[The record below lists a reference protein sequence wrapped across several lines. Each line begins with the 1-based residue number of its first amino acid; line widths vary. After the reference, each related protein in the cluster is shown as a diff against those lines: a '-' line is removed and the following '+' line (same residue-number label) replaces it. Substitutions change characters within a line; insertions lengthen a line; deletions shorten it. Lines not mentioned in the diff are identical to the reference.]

1 MSTIDIQIQEVE
13 AKTLA
18 KLKDFQRATVKRID
32 TLYWEG
38 QKRVLV
44 ADEVGLGKT
53 LIARGVIAK
62 MAKLRYLED
71 DPLFKVVYVCSNQNI
86 ARQNIR
92 KLDIFKTGYDD
103 IAETR
108 LSMQHLKAEEQEITA
123 KEKGQYIELIP
134 LTPQTSFRVT
144 QGAGSMDERALM
156 FSVLSFLQEFQE
168 NEELRDKLNF
178 TLQYGVKDEGW
189 NWRVYK
195 GPKSYT
201 NRVLNCNKK
210 TAGAYPK
217 NVLSEVKASP
227 VFQEMMDYLS
237 GRYYTSSVVQ
247 GDYGL
252 ICKLRRM
259 FADISVGRLNPDLVI
274 MDEFQR
280 FRFLIENQDMDSKIL
295 TDKFLTDKSDNVQD
309 CVRVLLLSATPYK
322 LYSTPE
328 EIQTSGEDSHYDEFM
343 SVMKFL
349 MENKTNFTNFKEVW
363 SDYSHSLRELS
374 TGDISILAMKK
385 NKAQDAMYACMCR
398 TERNSVMDSG
408 DYIDDHTKNNHL
420 FIGEGDILAYLDI
433 QRVLG
438 ETDMRI
444 SLPIDYIKSSPYIL
458 SFMQNYEAK
467 KKLTE
472 YFRKHQDKIDIL
484 HSKWLWLNKKAINK
498 YKPLPPVNA
507 RFERLKSEAVDAKSA
522 LLLWVPPTKP
532 YYTSQGVFKGVQ
544 SFSKV
549 LVFSAWEMVPKMIA
563 SLLSYEAERLAIGKL
578 GGDYFSKNRYPQGR
592 LTFKVDSGRAAS
604 MTLLSLVYPNK
615 TLANLYDPIEF
626 INAGITDI
634 KIIERA
640 IKEKVHELLKPFRSM
655 PHVETRLPDNT
666 WYYLIPMLLDGK
678 EYIKQWLEHTI
689 SDEKGFNVH
698 KEALLH
704 LLDEPLNLGKEPVDL
719 EDTIVD
725 MILGS
730 PAVCCLRAYNGDI
743 EWATELAK
751 VFRRRFNT
759 PDATAIVELAYSRRK
774 DDDAHWQDVL
784 RYCKDGNFQSM
795 LDEYFHLIEEGE
807 TIDEKRHQNILDA
820 LTLHTASPEVESF
833 DEFKARISGDKSKG
847 ERKMRSNYA
856 VAFGQTRGEAEGIV
870 NRKDSIQGSFNSP
883 MRPFVLATT
892 SIGQEGLDFHLY
904 CRKIMHW
911 NLPSNPVELEQREGR
926 INRFKCLAIRE
937 NIVRKF
943 GDIQFKDDIWQE
955 MFEAAE
961 IEKGEHQSDLIPYW
975 CFGSEQVVKIERLLP
990 FYPMSR
996 DEINYTHLI
1005 KILNYYRLTLGQPR
1019 QEELL
1024 EYVFSEV
1031 KDTEELKQ
1039 LFIDLSPFSKN
1050 GKKDIDSLSQTGK
1063 TQELSESET

>member
-13 AKTLA
+13 AKTMA
-18 KLKDFQRATVKRID
+18 MLKDFQRATVERID

-62 MAKLRYLED
+62 MAKLRFLED

-92 KLDIFKTGYDD
+92 KLDIFNTGYDD

-108 LSMQHLKAEEQEITA
+108 LSMQHLKAVEQEIAA

-156 FSVLSFLQEFQE
+156 FSVLSFLPEFQE
-168 NEELRDKLNF
+168 NDELRDKLNF
-178 TLQYGVKDEGW
+178 TLQYGVKDDGW
-189 NWRVYK
+189 TWRAYK
-195 GPKSYT
+195 SPKSYT
-201 NRVLNCNKK
+201 NRVLSCKNQ
-210 TAGAYPK
+210 TSGTYPD
-217 NVLSEVKASP
+217 NVLAEVKAST

-237 GRYYTSSVVQ
+237 RRFYTSSVVQ
-247 GDYGL
+247 GDYTL
-252 ICKLRRM
+252 ICKLRRL
-259 FADISVGRLNPDLVI
+259 FAEISVGRLNPDLVI

-280 FRFLIENQDMDSKIL
+280 FRFLIENQDIDSKLL
-295 TDKFLTDKSDNVQD
+295 TDRFLTDKSDNVQD
-309 CVRVLLLSATPYK
+309 LVRVLLLSATPYK

-328 EIQTSGEDSHYDEFM
+328 EIQDAGEDNHYTEFM

-349 MENKTNFTNFKEVW
+349 LESDAAYTNFKTVW

-374 TGDISILAMKK
+374 TGDVSVLSMKK
-385 NKAQDAMYACMCR
+385 NRAEDAMYACICR
-398 TERNSVMDSG
+398 TERNSVMESG
-408 DYIDDHTKNNHL
+408 DYIDDGTKNNHL
-420 FIGEGDILAYLDI
+420 YISEGDILAYLDV
-433 QRVLG
+433 QRILD
-438 ETDMRI
+438 ETGLRI
-444 SLPIDYIKSSPYIL
+444 SLPVDYVKSCPYIL

-472 YFRKHQDKIDIL
+472 YFRKNQDKVETL
-484 HSKWLWLNKKAINK
+484 HSKWLWLNKMTVNK
-498 YKPLPPVNA
+498 YKPLPTVNA
-507 RFERLKSEAVDAKSA
+507 RFERLKKETVDAKSA
-522 LLLWVPPTKP
+522 LLLWVPPTRP
-532 YYTSQGVFKGVQ
+532 YYAPRGAFKGVE

-578 GGDYFSKNRYPQGR
+578 GGDYFAKNRSPQGR

-604 MTLLSLVYPNK
+604 MTLLSLVYPNRA
-615 TLANLYDPIEF
+615 LADIYNPIEY
-626 INAGITDI
+626 INAGITDLN
-634 KIIERA
+634 IIEKNIR
-640 IKEKVHELLKPFRSM
+640 EKVRELLIPFRNM
-655 PHVETRLPDNT
+655 PKVETRLPDNT
-666 WYYLIPMLLDGK
+666 WYYLVPMLFDGK
-678 EYIKQWLEHTI
+678 ERIRQWSEHTT
-689 SDEKGFNVH
+689 SDEKGFNAH
-698 KEALLH
+698 KEALLS
-704 LLDEPLNLGKEPVDL
+704 LLDEPLRLGKEPDDL

-725 MILGS
+725 MVLGS
-730 PAVCCLRAYNGDI
+730 PAVCCLRAYNGNT

-795 LDEYFHLIEEGE
+795 LDEYFHLIKEGDA
-807 TIDEKRHQNILDA
+807 IDEKRHQQILDA

-833 DEFKARISGDKSKG
+833 NEFKARIIEDKSSR

-856 VAFGQTRGEAEGIV
+856 VAFGKTRGEAEGVV

-883 MRPFVLATT
+883 LRPFVLATT

-926 INRFKCLAIRE
+926 INRFKCMAIRE
-937 NIVRKF
+937 NIVRKY
-943 GDIQFKDDIWQE
+943 GDVQFKDDVWEE
-955 MFEAAE
+955 MFESAE
-961 IEKGEHQSDLIPYW
+961 AEKGERQSDLIPFW
-975 CFGSEQVVKIERLLP
+975 CFGKNQKVKIERLLP

-996 DEINYTHLI
+996 DEIKYTHLI

-1024 EYVFSEV
+1024 EFLFSEI
-1031 KDTEELKQ
+1031 KDAENLKQ
-1039 LFIDLSPFSKN
+1039 LFIDLSPFSK
-1050 GKKDIDSLSQTGK
+1050 KHTL
-1063 TQELSESET
+1063 

>member
-1 MSTIDIQIQEVE
+1 MTTIDIQIQEVE

-18 KLKDFQRATVKRID
+18 MLKDFQRATVERID
-32 TLYWEG
+32 ALYWKG

-108 LSMQHLKAEEQEITA
+108 LSMQHLKAEEQEIAA

-156 FSVLSFLQEFQE
+156 FSVLSFLPELQE
-168 NEELRDKLNF
+168 NDELRDKLNF
-178 TLQYGVKDEGW
+178 ALQFGVKDEGW
-189 NWRVYK
+189 NWRVFK
-195 GPKSYT
+195 GPNSYT
-201 NRVLNCNKK
+201 NRVLKCKSQ
-210 TAGAYPK
+210 TSGAYPDS
-217 NVLSEVKASP
+217 VLSEVKASP

-237 GRYYTSSVVQ
+237 ERYYTSSVVK
-247 GDYGL
+247 GDYVL
-252 ICKLRRM
+252 ICKLRRL
-259 FADISVGRLNPDLVI
+259 FAEISVGRLNPDLVI

-280 FRFLIENQDMDSKIL
+280 FRFLIENQDMDSKLL
-295 TDKFLTDKSDNVQD
+295 TDKFLTDKSDDVQD
-309 CVRVLLLSATPYK
+309 RVRVLLLSATPYK

-328 EIQTSGEDSHYDEFM
+328 EIQDSGEDSHYAEFM

-349 MENKTNFTNFKEVW
+349 MESETAFSDFNTVW

-374 TGDISILAMKK
+374 TGDVSVLAMKK

-408 DYIDDHTKNNHL
+408 DYIDDCTKNNHL
-420 FIGEGDILAYLDI
+420 LIEEGDILAYLDV
-433 QRVLG
+433 QRILE
-438 ETDMRI
+438 ETELRI
-444 SLPIDYIKSSPYIL
+444 SLPVDYVKSCPYIL

-472 YFRKHQDKIDIL
+472 YFRKHQDKVEIL
-484 HSKWLWLNKKAINK
+484 HSKWLWLNKMAVNK

-507 RFERLKSEAVDAKSA
+507 RFERLKDEAVDAKSA
-522 LLLWVPPTKP
+522 LLMWVPPTKP
-532 YYTSQGVFKGVQ
+532 YYAPQGVFKGVD

-563 SLLSYEAERLAIGKL
+563 SLLSYEAERLAIGKM
-578 GGDYFSKNRYPQGR
+578 GGDYFAKNRSPQGR
-592 LTFKVDSGRAAS
+592 LTFKLDSGRAAS

-615 TLANLYDPIEF
+615 TLANLYNPIEF
-626 INAGITDI
+626 INAGITDL
-634 KIIERA
+634 KAIEKA
-640 IKEKVHELLKPFRSM
+640 IRDKVHELLAPYRDM
-655 PHVETRLPDNT
+655 PQVETRLPDNT
-666 WYYLIPMLLDGK
+666 WYYLVPMLFDGK
-678 EYIKQWLEHTI
+678 ERIRQWSEQTT

-698 KEALLH
+698 KETLLS
-704 LLDEPLNLGKEPVDL
+704 LLDEPLTLGKEPDDL
-719 EDTIVD
+719 EETIVD
-725 MILGS
+725 MVLGS
-730 PAVCCLRAYNGDI
+730 PAVCCLRSYNGNMA
-743 EWATELAK
+743 WATELAK

-795 LDEYFHLIEEGE
+795 LDEYFHLIKEGE
-807 TIDEKRHQNILDA
+807 TIDEKRHQQIVDA

-833 DEFKARISGDKSKG
+833 NEFKARISGDKSNR

-911 NLPSNPVELEQREGR
+911 NLPANPVELEQREGR

-937 NIVRKF
+937 NVVRKF
-943 GDIQFKDDIWQE
+943 GDIPFKTDVWQE
-955 MFEAAE
+955 MFDAAE
-961 IEKGEHQSDLIPYW
+961 AEKGEHQSDLIPFW
-975 CFGSEQVVKIERLLP
+975 CFGKDQEVKIERLLP

-996 DEINYTHLI
+996 DENNYARLI

-1024 EYVFSEV
+1024 EYIFSEV
-1031 KDTEELKQ
+1031 RDAEQLKQ
-1039 LFIDLSPFSKN
+1039 LFIDLSPFSK
-1050 GKKDIDSLSQTGK
+1050 K
-1063 TQELSESET
+1063 ES

>member
-1 MSTIDIQIQEVE
+1 MSTIDIKIQDVE

-18 KLKDFQRATVKRID
+18 MLKDFQRATVERID
-32 TLYWEG
+32 ALYRNK

-62 MAKLRYLED
+62 MAKIRFEEGD
-71 DPLFKVVYVCSNQNI
+71 DLFKVVYVCSNQNI

-123 KEKGQYIELIP
+123 KKKNQYIELIP

-156 FSVLSFLQEFQE
+156 YAVLSWLPEFK
-168 NEELRDKLNF
+168 NNTALRNRLGH
-178 TLQYGVKDEGW
+178 TLQHGVKDDSW
-189 NWRVYK
+189 NWRVSVSPNSFEK
-195 GPKSYT
+195 
-201 NRVLNCNKK
+201 RVLCCNQK
-210 TAGAYPK
+210 TDGKYPES
-217 NVLSEVKASP
+217 VLSEINASP
-227 VFQEMMDYLS
+227 VYKQMADYLIGTDNNS
-237 GRYYTSSVVQ
+237 GIVS
-247 GDYGL
+247 DYDL
-252 ICKLRRM
+252 ICKLRRL
-259 FADISVGRLNPDLVI
+259 FAEISVGRLNPDLVI

-280 FRFLIENQDMDSKIL
+280 FRFLIENQDIDSKLL

-309 CVRVLLLSATPYK
+309 LVRVLLLSATPYK

-328 EIQTSGEDSHYDEFM
+328 EIQDSGEDSHYAEFM

-349 MENKTNFTNFKEVW
+349 MESESAFSDFKTIW
-363 SDYSHSLRELS
+363 SDYSNSLRELS
-374 TGDISILAMKK
+374 SGDISILSMNK
-385 NKAQDAMYACMCR
+385 NKAQDSMYSCMCR
-398 TERNSVMDSG
+398 TERNSVMESG
-408 DYIDDHTKNNHL
+408 DYIEDGTKNNHL
-420 FIGEGDILAYLDI
+420 SISEGDILAYIDV
-433 QRVLG
+433 QRILE
-438 ETDMRI
+438 ETGLRI
-444 SLPIDYIKSSPYIL
+444 SLPVDYVKSCPYIL

-472 YFRKHQDKIDIL
+472 YFRKNQDKVEIL
-484 HSKWLWLNKKAINK
+484 RSKWLWLNKMAVNK

-507 RFERLKSEAVDAKSA
+507 RFERLKKDAVDAKSA
-522 LLLWVPPTKP
+522 LLLWVPPTRP
-532 YYTSQGVFKGVQ
+532 YYAPQGAFKEVD
-544 SFSKV
+544 SFSKI

-578 GGDYFSKNRYPQGR
+578 GGDYFAKNRSPQGR

-615 TLANLYDPIEF
+615 ALADLYNPIEF
-626 INAGITDI
+626 IKAGITDL
-634 KIIERA
+634 KVIEKDIR
-640 IKEKVHELLKPFRSM
+640 EKVHKLLAPFRSM
-655 PHVETRLPDNT
+655 PQVDSRLPDNT
-666 WYYLIPMLLDGK
+666 WYYLVPMLFDGK
-678 EYIKQWLEHTI
+678 ERIKQWSEHTT
-689 SDEKGFNVH
+689 SDEKGFNAH
-698 KEALLH
+698 KEALLN
-704 LLDEPLNLGKEPVDL
+704 LLEEPLNLGKEPVDL
-719 EDTIVD
+719 EETIVD
-725 MILGS
+725 MVLGS
-730 PAVCCLRAYNGDI
+730 PAVCCLRAYNGNI
-743 EWATELAK
+743 VWATELAK

-759 PDATAIVELAYSRRK
+759 PDATAIVDLAYSRRK

-784 RYCKDGNFQSM
+784 HYCKDGNFQSM
-795 LDEYFHLIEEGE
+795 LDEYFHLIKEGE
-807 TIDEKRHQNILDA
+807 DIDEKRHKQILDA

-833 DEFKARISGDKSKG
+833 NEFKARINGDISNR

-856 VAFGQTRGEAEGIV
+856 VAFGQTRGEAEGVV

-937 NIVRKF
+937 NVVRKY
-943 GDIQFKDDIWQE
+943 GGIQFKDDVWEE
-955 MFEAAE
+955 MFKAAE
-961 IEKGEHQSDLIPYW
+961 GEKGKHQSDLIPFW
-975 CFGSEQVVKIERLLP
+975 CFGKEQIVKIERLLP

-996 DEINYTHLI
+996 DENNYTHLI

-1024 EYVFSEV
+1024 EYVFSEI
-1031 KDTEELKQ
+1031 KDTIKLKQ
-1039 LFIDLSPFSKN
+1039 LFIDLSPFDKRV
-1050 GKKDIDSLSQTGK
+1050 
-1063 TQELSESET
+1063 

>member
-1 MSTIDIQIQEVE
+1 MSTIDIKIQDVE

-18 KLKDFQRATVKRID
+18 MLKDFQRATVERID
-32 TLYWEG
+32 ALYRNK

-62 MAKLRYLED
+62 MAKIRFEEGD
-71 DPLFKVVYVCSNQNI
+71 DLFKVVYVCSNQNI

-123 KEKGQYIELIP
+123 KKKNQYIELIP

-156 FSVLSFLQEFQE
+156 YAVLSWLPEFK
-168 NEELRDKLNF
+168 NNTALRNRLGH
-178 TLQYGVKDEGW
+178 TLQHGVKDDSW
-189 NWRVYK
+189 NWRVSVSPNSFEK
-195 GPKSYT
+195 
-201 NRVLNCNKK
+201 RVLCCNQK
-210 TAGAYPK
+210 TDGKYPES
-217 NVLSEVKASP
+217 VLSEIKASP
-227 VFQEMMDYLS
+227 VYKQMADYLIGTDNNS
-237 GRYYTSSVVQ
+237 GIVS
-247 GDYGL
+247 DYDL
-252 ICKLRRM
+252 ICKLRRL
-259 FADISVGRLNPDLVI
+259 FAEISVGRLNPDLVI

-280 FRFLIENQDMDSKIL
+280 FRFLIENQDIDSKLL

-309 CVRVLLLSATPYK
+309 LVRVLLLSATPYK

-328 EIQTSGEDSHYDEFM
+328 EIQDSGEDSHYAEFM

-349 MENKTNFTNFKEVW
+349 MESESAFSDFKTIW
-363 SDYSHSLRELS
+363 SDYSNSLRELS
-374 TGDISILAMKK
+374 SGDISILSMNK
-385 NKAQDAMYACMCR
+385 NKAQDSMYSCMCR
-398 TERNSVMDSG
+398 TERNSVMESG
-408 DYIDDHTKNNHL
+408 DYIEDGTKNNHL
-420 FIGEGDILAYLDI
+420 SISEGDILAYIDV
-433 QRVLG
+433 QRILE
-438 ETDMRI
+438 ETGLRI
-444 SLPIDYIKSSPYIL
+444 SLPVDYVKSCPYIL

-472 YFRKHQDKIDIL
+472 YFRKNQDKVEIL
-484 HSKWLWLNKKAINK
+484 RSKWLWLNKMAVNK

-507 RFERLKSEAVDAKSA
+507 RFERLKKDAVDAKSA
-522 LLLWVPPTKP
+522 LLLWVPPTRP
-532 YYTSQGVFKGVQ
+532 YYAPQGAFKEVD
-544 SFSKV
+544 SFSKI

-578 GGDYFSKNRYPQGR
+578 GGDYFAKNRSPQGR

-615 TLANLYDPIEF
+615 ALADLYNPIEF
-626 INAGITDI
+626 IKAGITDL
-634 KIIERA
+634 KVIEKDIR
-640 IKEKVHELLKPFRSM
+640 EKVHKLLAPFRSM
-655 PHVETRLPDNT
+655 PQVDSRLPDNT
-666 WYYLIPMLLDGK
+666 WYYLVPMLFDGK
-678 EYIKQWLEHTI
+678 ERIKQWSEHTT
-689 SDEKGFNVH
+689 SDEKGFNAH
-698 KEALLH
+698 KEALLN
-704 LLDEPLNLGKEPVDL
+704 LLEEPLNLGKEPVDL
-719 EDTIVD
+719 EETIVD
-725 MILGS
+725 MVLGS
-730 PAVCCLRAYNGDI
+730 PAVCCLRAYNGNI
-743 EWATELAK
+743 VWATQLAK

-759 PDATAIVELAYSRRK
+759 PDATAIVDLAYSRRK

-784 RYCKDGNFQSM
+784 HYCKDGNFQSM
-795 LDEYFHLIEEGE
+795 LDEYFHLIKEGE
-807 TIDEKRHQNILDA
+807 DIDEKRHKQILDA

-833 DEFKARISGDKSKG
+833 NEFKARINGDISNR

-856 VAFGQTRGEAEGIV
+856 VAFGQTRGEAEGVV

-937 NIVRKF
+937 NVVRKY
-943 GDIQFKDDIWQE
+943 GGIQFKDDVWEE
-955 MFEAAE
+955 MFKAAE
-961 IEKGEHQSDLIPYW
+961 GEKGKHQSDLIPFW
-975 CFGSEQVVKIERLLP
+975 CFGKEQIVKIERLLP

-996 DEINYTHLI
+996 DENNYTHLI

-1024 EYVFSEV
+1024 EYVFSEI
-1031 KDTEELKQ
+1031 KDTIKLKQ
-1039 LFIDLSPFSKN
+1039 LFIDLSPFDKRV
-1050 GKKDIDSLSQTGK
+1050 
-1063 TQELSESET
+1063 

>member
-1 MSTIDIQIQEVE
+1 MSTIEIQIQEVE
-13 AKTLA
+13 AKNLA
-18 KLKDFQRATVKRID
+18 MLKDFQRATVERVD
-32 TLYWEG
+32 ALYREG

-62 MAKLRYLED
+62 MAKLRYREGD
-71 DPLFKVVYVCSNQNI
+71 NLFKVVYVCSNQNI

-108 LSMQHLKAEEQEITA
+108 LSMQHLKAEEQEIAA

-156 FSVLSFLQEFQE
+156 FSVLSFLPEFQE
-168 NEELRDKLNF
+168 NDELRDKLNF
-178 TLQYGVKDEGW
+178 TLQYGVKDDGW
-189 NWRVYK
+189 TWRVFK
-195 GPKSYT
+195 SPKSYT
-201 NRVLNCNKK
+201 NRVLSCKNQ
-210 TAGAYPK
+210 TAGTYPD
-217 NVLSEVKASP
+217 NVLAEVEASP

-237 GRYYTSSVVQ
+237 GRFYTSSIVQ
-247 GDYGL
+247 GDYAL
-252 ICKLRRM
+252 ISKLRRL
-259 FADISVGRLNPDLVI
+259 FAEISVGRLNPDLVI

-280 FRFLIENQDMDSKIL
+280 FRFLIENQDIDSKLL
-295 TDKFLTDKSDNVQD
+295 TDRFLTDKSDDLQD
-309 CVRVLLLSATPYK
+309 LVRVLLLSATPYK

-328 EIQTSGEDSHYDEFM
+328 EIQDTGEDSHYTEFM

-349 MENKTNFTNFKEVW
+349 LESDAAYTDFKTIW

-374 TGDISILAMKK
+374 IADVSVLSVKK
-385 NKAQDAMYACMCR
+385 NRAEDAMYACMCR
-398 TERNSVMDSG
+398 TERNSVMESG
-408 DYIDDHTKNNHL
+408 DYVEDGTKNDHL
-420 FIGEGDILAYLDI
+420 CISEGDILAYLDI
-433 QRVLG
+433 QRILE
-438 ETDMRI
+438 ETGLHI
-444 SLPIDYIKSSPYIL
+444 SLPVDYIKSCPYIL

-472 YFRKHQDKIDIL
+472 YFRKNQDKVEIL
-484 HSKWLWLNKKAINK
+484 HSKWLWLNKMSVNK

-507 RFERLKSEAVDAKSA
+507 RFERLKKEAVDAKSS
-522 LLLWVPPTKP
+522 LLLWVPPTRP
-532 YYTSQGVFKGVQ
+532 YYAPQGAYKSVE
-544 SFSKV
+544 SFSKI

-578 GGDYFSKNRYPQGR
+578 GGDYFAKNRSPQGR
-592 LTFKVDSGRAAS
+592 LTFKLDSGRAAS
-604 MTLLSLVYPNK
+604 MTLLSLVYPNRA
-615 TLANLYDPIEF
+615 LADLYNPIDY
-626 INAGITDI
+626 INAGITDLI
-634 KIIERA
+634 VIEKNIR
-640 IKEKVHELLKPFRSM
+640 EKVRELLIPFRSM
-655 PHVETRLPDNT
+655 PEVETRLPDNT
-666 WYYLIPMLLDGK
+666 WYYLVPMLFDGK
-678 EYIKQWLEHTI
+678 ERIRQWAEHTT
-689 SDEKGFNVH
+689 SDEKGFIAH
-698 KEALLH
+698 KEALLN
-704 LLDEPLNLGKEPVDL
+704 LLDRPLKLGKEPDDL
-719 EDTIVD
+719 EDTIVNLV
-725 MILGS
+725 LGS
-730 PAVCCLRAYNGDI
+730 PAVCCLRAYKGNT

-759 PDATAIVELAYSRRK
+759 PDATAIVEIAYSRRK

-795 LDEYFHLIEEGE
+795 LDEYFHLIKEGDA
-807 TIDEKRHQNILDA
+807 IDEKRHQQILDA

-833 DEFKARISGDKSKG
+833 NEFKARISGDKSSR

-856 VAFGQTRGEAEGIV
+856 VAFGQTRGEAEGVV
-870 NRKDSIQGSFNSP
+870 NRKDSIQASFNSP
-883 MRPFVLATT
+883 LRPFVLATT

-937 NIVRKF
+937 NVVREY
-943 GDIQFKDDIWQE
+943 GDIQFIDDVWPE
-955 MFEAAE
+955 MFKAAE
-961 IEKGEHQSDLIPYW
+961 AEKGEQQSDLIPYW
-975 CFGSEQVVKIERLLP
+975 CFGDKQVVKIERLLP

-996 DEINYTHLI
+996 DVNNYARLI

-1024 EYVFSEV
+1024 EYVFSEI
-1031 KDTEELKQ
+1031 KDAEKLKQ
-1039 LFIDLSPFSKN
+1039 LFINLSPFSKI
-1050 GKKDIDSLSQTGK
+1050 KRCEIRH
-1063 TQELSESET
+1063 E

>member
-18 KLKDFQRATVKRID
+18 MLKDFQRATVERID
-32 TLYWEG
+32 ALYWKG

-62 MAKLRYLED
+62 MAKLRYLEG

-108 LSMQHLKAEEQEITA
+108 LSMQHLKAEEQEIAA

-144 QGAGSMDERALM
+144 VGAGSMDERALM
-156 FSVLSFLQEFQE
+156 FSVLSWLPELRE

-178 TLQYGVKDEGW
+178 ALRFGVKDESW
-189 NWRVYK
+189 SWRVWGGYNA
-195 GPKSYT
+195 YT
-201 NRVLNCNKK
+201 KRIQRCHDK
-210 TAGAYPK
+210 TGGAYPA
-217 NVLSEVKASP
+217 NVIAEVRESP
-227 VFQEMMDYLS
+227 IFQEMMNYLAA
-237 GRYYTSSVVQ
+237 RYYANSVVG
-247 GDYGL
+247 GDYQL
-252 ICKLRRM
+252 ICKLRRL
-259 FADISVGRLNPDLVI
+259 FAEISVGRLNPDLVI

-280 FRFLIENQDMDSKIL
+280 FRFLIENQDMDSKLL
-295 TDKFLTDKSDNVQD
+295 TDRFLADKSDDVQD
-309 CVRVLLLSATPYK
+309 LVRVLLLSATPYK
-322 LYSTPE
+322 LYTTPE
-328 EIQTSGEDSHYDEFM
+328 EIQDSGEDSHYAEFM

-349 MENKTNFTNFKEVW
+349 LENDAAYTDFKTVW

-374 TGDISILAMKK
+374 TGDVSVLTMKK
-385 NKAQDAMYACMCR
+385 NKAQEAMYTCMCR
-398 TERNSVMDSG
+398 TERNSVMDNG
-408 DYIDDHTKNNHL
+408 DYIDDATKNNHL
-420 FIGEGDILAYLDI
+420 SIEEGDILAYLDV
-433 QRVLG
+433 QRIL
-438 ETDMRI
+438 EKTELRI
-444 SLPIDYIKSSPYIL
+444 SLPVDYVKSCPYIF

-472 YFRKHQDKIDIL
+472 YFRKHPDEIEL
-484 HSKWLWLNKKAINK
+484 VRSKWLWLNKKAVNK
-498 YKPLPPVNA
+498 YNPLPSVNA
-507 RFERLKSEAVDAKSA
+507 RFERLKKEAVDAKSA
-522 LLLWVPPTKP
+522 LLMWVPPTKP
-532 YYTSQGVFKGVQ
+532 YYAPQGVFKGVE
-544 SFSKV
+544 SFSKI
-549 LVFSAWEMVPKMIA
+549 LVFSSWEMVPKMIA
-563 SLLSYEAERLAIGKL
+563 SLISYEAERLSIGRFD
-578 GGDYFSKNRYPQGR
+578 GEYFAERRSPQGR
-592 LTFKVDSGRAAS
+592 LTFKVAAGRAAS
-604 MTLLSLVYPNK
+604 MSLMSLVYPNQ
-615 TLANLYDPIEF
+615 TLAGLYNPIEYL
-626 INAGITDI
+626 NAGITDLRA
-634 KIIERA
+634 IERD
-640 IKEKVHELLKPFRSM
+640 IRVKVRELLAPYRASQTVDTGLTDK
-655 PHVETRLPDNT
+655 T
-666 WYYLIPMLLDGK
+666 WYYLVPMLFDGK
-678 EYIKQWLEHTI
+678 DRIRQWINQTT
-689 SDEKGFNVH
+689 SDEKGFNAH
-698 KEALLH
+698 KEALLA
-704 LLDEPLNLGKEPVDL
+704 LLDEPLTLGREPDDL
-719 EDTIVD
+719 EETIVD
-725 MILGS
+725 MVLGS
-730 PAVCCLRAYNGDI
+730 PAVCCLRTYEGNV
-743 EWATELAK
+743 ERATQLAK

-795 LDEYFHLIEEGE
+795 LDEYFHLIKEGE
-807 TIDEKRHQNILDA
+807 GMDEKRHSYILDS

-833 DEFKARISGDKSKG
+833 NEFRDRISGDKASR

-937 NIVRKF
+937 NVVRKF
-943 GDIQFKDDIWQE
+943 GSIPFSADVWQE
-955 MFEAAE
+955 MFDAAE
-961 IEKGEHQSDLIPYW
+961 QEKGEHQSDLIPFW
-975 CFGSEQVVKIERLLP
+975 CFGKDQQVKIERLLP

-996 DEINYTHLI
+996 DENNYAHLI

-1031 KDTEELKQ
+1031 RDAAQLKQ
-1039 LFIDLSPFSKN
+1039 LFIDLSPFSK
-1050 GKKDIDSLSQTGK
+1050 KD
-1063 TQELSESET
+1063 

>member
-1 MSTIDIQIQEVE
+1 MSTIDIQIQIQEVE

-18 KLKDFQRATVKRID
+18 MLKDFQRATVERVD
-32 TLYWEG
+32 ALYWKG

-62 MAKLRYLED
+62 MAKLRYLEGD
-71 DPLFKVVYVCSNQNI
+71 TLFKVVYVCSNQNI

-103 IAETR
+103 ITETR
-108 LSMQHLKAEEQEITA
+108 LSMQHLKAEEQEIAA
-123 KEKGQYIELIP
+123 KKKGQYIELIP

-156 FSVLSFLQEFQE
+156 FSVLSFLPEFQE
-168 NEELRDKLNF
+168 NDKLRNKLDF
-178 TLQYGVKDEGW
+178 ALQYGVKEEGW
-189 NWRVYK
+189 IWRVYK
-195 GPKSYT
+195 YT
-201 NRVLNCNKK
+201 NRVLNCKNQ
-210 TAGAYPK
+210 TSGAYPD
-217 NVLSEVKASP
+217 NVLSEVKASS

-237 GRYYTSSVVQ
+237 RRYYTRSVVH

-252 ICKLRRM
+252 ICKLRRL
-259 FADISVGRLNPDLVI
+259 FAEISVGRLNPDFVI

-280 FRFLIENQDMDSKIL
+280 FRFLIENQDVDSKLL
-295 TDKFLTDKSDNVQD
+295 TDKFLTDKSDDVQD
-309 CVRVLLLSATPYK
+309 RVRVLLLSATPYK

-328 EIQTSGEDSHYDEFM
+328 EIQDSGEDSHYAEFM
-343 SVMKFL
+343 SVIKFL
-349 MENKTNFTNFKEVW
+349 MESETTFSDFKLVW

-374 TGDISILAMKK
+374 TGNVSVLAMKK
-385 NKAQDAMYACMCR
+385 NKAQDAMYTCMCR

-420 FIGEGDILAYLDI
+420 IIGEGDILAYLDV
-433 QRVLG
+433 QRIL
-438 ETDMRI
+438 EKTELRI
-444 SLPIDYIKSSPYIL
+444 SLPVDYVKSCPYIL

-467 KKLTE
+467 RKLTE
-472 YFRKHQDKIDIL
+472 YFRKHKDKVEIL
-484 HSKWLWLNKKAINK
+484 HSKWLWLNKMAVNK
-498 YKPLPPVNA
+498 YKSLPPVNA
-507 RFERLKSEAVDAKSA
+507 RFERLKNEAVDAKSA
-522 LLLWVPPTKP
+522 LLMWVPPTKP
-532 YYTSQGVFKGVQ
+532 YYAPQGVFKGVD

-563 SLLSYEAERLAIGKL
+563 SLLSYEAERLAIGKM
-578 GGDYFSKNRYPQGR
+578 GGDYFSKNRSPQGR
-592 LTFKVDSGRAAS
+592 LTFKLDSGRAAS

-615 TLANLYDPIEF
+615 TLANLYNPIEF

-634 KIIERA
+634 KSI
-640 IKEKVHELLKPFRSM
+640 EKVIRDKVRELLAPYRNMSQ
-655 PHVETRLPDNT
+655 VETRLPDNT
-666 WYYLIPMLLDGK
+666 WYYLVPMLFDGK
-678 EYIKQWLEHTI
+678 ERVQQWSEQTI
-689 SDEKGFNVH
+689 SDEKGFNAH
-698 KEALLH
+698 KEALLS
-704 LLDEPLNLGKEPVDL
+704 LLKEPLNLGKEPDDL
-719 EDTIVD
+719 EETIVN
-725 MILGS
+725 MVLGS
-730 PAVCCLRAYNGDI
+730 PAVCCLRSYNGNMA
-743 EWATELAK
+743 WATELAK

-795 LDEYFHLIEEGE
+795 LDEYFHLIKEGE
-807 TIDEKRHQNILDA
+807 AIDEKRHQQILDA

-833 DEFKARISGDKSKG
+833 NEFKARISGDIANR
-847 ERKMRSNYA
+847 ERKMRSNFA
-856 VAFGQTRGEAEGIV
+856 VAFGQTRGEAEGMV

-937 NIVRKF
+937 NIVRKY
-943 GDIQFKDDIWQE
+943 GDIQFNDDVWQE

-961 IEKGEHQSDLIPYW
+961 AEKGEHQSDLIPYW
-975 CFGSEQVVKIERLLP
+975 CFGNDQVVKIERLLP

-996 DEINYTHLI
+996 DENNYAHLI

-1031 KDTEELKQ
+1031 RDAEQLKQ
-1039 LFIDLSPFSKN
+1039 LFIDLSPFSK
-1050 GKKDIDSLSQTGK
+1050 K
-1063 TQELSESET
+1063 ES

>member
-13 AKTLA
+13 AKTIA
-18 KLKDFQRATVKRID
+18 MLKDFQRATVERID
-32 TLYWEG
+32 KLYWEG

-62 MAKLRYLED
+62 MTKLRYLED

-92 KLDIFKTGYDD
+92 KLDIFNTGYDD

-108 LSMQHLKAEEQEITA
+108 LSMQHLKAEEQEIAA

-156 FSVLSFLQEFQE
+156 FSVLSFLPEFQE
-168 NEELRDKLNF
+168 NNELRDKLNY
-178 TLQYGVKDEGW
+178 TLQYGVKDDGW
-189 NWRVYK
+189 AWRVYK
-195 GPKSYT
+195 SPKSYT
-201 NRVLNCNKK
+201 NRVLSCKNQ
-210 TAGAYPK
+210 TSGSYPD
-217 NVLSEVKASP
+217 NVLAEVKAST
-227 VFQEMMDYLS
+227 VFQEMMDHLS
-237 GRYYTSSVVQ
+237 GRLYTSSVVQ
-247 GDYGL
+247 GDYTL
-252 ICKLRRM
+252 ICKLRRL
-259 FADISVGRLNPDLVI
+259 FAEISVGRLNPDLVI

-280 FRFLIENQDMDSKIL
+280 FRFLIENQDIDSKLL
-295 TDKFLTDKSDNVQD
+295 TDRFLTDKSDDVQD
-309 CVRVLLLSATPYK
+309 LVRVLLLSATPYK

-328 EIQTSGEDSHYDEFM
+328 EIQDSGEDSHYTEFM

-349 MENKTNFTNFKEVW
+349 LESDAAYTNFKTVW

-374 TGDISILAMKK
+374 TGDVSVLSMKK
-385 NKAQDAMYACMCR
+385 NRAEDAMYACICR
-398 TERNSVMDSG
+398 TERNSVMESG
-408 DYIDDHTKNNHL
+408 DYIDDGTKNNHL
-420 FIGEGDILAYLDI
+420 YISEGDILAYLDV
-433 QRVLG
+433 QRILD
-438 ETDMRI
+438 ETGLHI
-444 SLPIDYIKSSPYIL
+444 SLPVDYVKSCPYIL

-467 KKLTE
+467 KKLTD
-472 YFRKHQDKIDIL
+472 YFRKNQDKVDTL
-484 HSKWLWLNKKAINK
+484 HSKWLWLNKMTVNK
-498 YKPLPPVNA
+498 YKPLPTVNA
-507 RFERLKSEAVDAKSA
+507 RFERLKKETVDAKSA
-522 LLLWVPPTKP
+522 LLLWVPPTRP
-532 YYTSQGVFKGVQ
+532 YYAPQGPFKGVE

-549 LVFSAWEMVPKMIA
+549 LVFSAWEMVPKMVA

-578 GGDYFSKNRYPQGR
+578 GGDYFAKNRSPQGR
-592 LTFKVDSGRAAS
+592 LTFKLDSGRAAS

-615 TLANLYDPIEF
+615 TLADLYNPIEY
-626 INAGITDI
+626 INAGITDLKVI
-634 KIIERA
+634 EKDIREKIRG
-640 IKEKVHELLKPFRSM
+640 LLAPYRSM
-655 PHVETRLPDNT
+655 PQVGTRLPDKT
-666 WYYLIPMLLDGK
+666 WYLVPMLFDGK
-678 EYIKQWLEHTI
+678 DRIRQWSEHTS
-689 SDEKGFNVH
+689 SDEKGFNAH
-698 KEALLH
+698 KEALLN
-704 LLDEPLNLGKEPVDL
+704 LLDEPLNLGKEPDDL
-719 EDTIVD
+719 VETIVN
-725 MILGS
+725 MVLGS
-730 PAVCCLRAYNGDI
+730 PAVCCLRAYNGNT

-759 PDATAIVELAYSRRK
+759 PDATAIVELAYNRRK

-784 RYCKDGNFQSM
+784 HYCKDGNFQSM
-795 LDEYFHLIEEGE
+795 LDEYFHLIKEGE
-807 TIDEKRHQNILDA
+807 AIDEKRHRQILDA

-833 DEFKARISGDKSKG
+833 NEFKARISGDKSNR

-856 VAFGQTRGEAEGIV
+856 VAFGQTRGEAEGVV

-937 NIVRKF
+937 NVIRKY
-943 GDIQFKDDIWQE
+943 GNIQFKDDIWQE

-961 IEKGEHQSDLIPYW
+961 EEKGEHQSDLIPFW
-975 CFGSEQVVKIERLLP
+975 CFGNDQVVKIERLLP

-996 DEINYTHLI
+996 DEINYSHLI

-1024 EYVFSEV
+1024 EYVFNEV
-1031 KDTEELKQ
+1031 KDAEKLKQ
-1039 LFIDLSPFSKN
+1039 LFINLSPFSKKDL
-1050 GKKDIDSLSQTGK
+1050 KK
-1063 TQELSESET
+1063 

>member
-1 MSTIDIQIQEVE
+1 MSSIDIQIQEVE

-18 KLKDFQRATVKRID
+18 MLKDFQRATVERID
-32 TLYWEG
+32 ALYWKG

-62 MAKLRYLED
+62 MAKLRYLEG

-108 LSMQHLKAEEQEITA
+108 LSMQHLKAEEQEIAA

-144 QGAGSMDERALM
+144 VGAGSMDERALM
-156 FSVLSFLQEFQE
+156 FSVLSWLPELKE
-168 NEELRDKLNF
+168 DEGLRDKLNS
-178 TLQYGVKDEGW
+178 TLRFGVKEDSW
-189 NWRVYK
+189 DWRVNGGYNAYSK
-195 GPKSYT
+195 
-201 NRVLNCNKK
+201 RIQRCHDK
-210 TAGAYPK
+210 TDSNYPE
-217 NVLSEVKASP
+217 NVLSEVRESP
-227 VFQEMMDYLS
+227 VFQEMMDYIS
-237 GRYYTSSVVQ
+237 ERSSANGIVN
-247 GDYGL
+247 GDYQL
-252 ICKLRRM
+252 ICKLRRL
-259 FADISVGRLNPDLVI
+259 FAEISVGRLNPDLVI

-280 FRFLIENQDMDSKIL
+280 FRFLIENQDMDSKLL
-295 TDKFLTDKSDNVQD
+295 TDRFLADKSDDVQD
-309 CVRVLLLSATPYK
+309 LVRVLLLSATPYK

-328 EIQTSGEDSHYDEFM
+328 EIQDSGEDSHYAEFM

-349 MENKTNFTNFKEVW
+349 LENDAAYTDFKTVW
-363 SDYSHSLRELS
+363 SDYSHSLRELT
-374 TGDISILAMKK
+374 TGDVSVLAMKK

-408 DYIDDHTKNNHL
+408 DYIDDATKNNHL
-420 FIGEGDILAYLDI
+420 SIQEGDILAYLDV
-433 QRVLG
+433 QRILA
-438 ETDMRI
+438 ETELRI
-444 SLPIDYIKSSPYIL
+444 SLPVDYVKSCPYIF

-472 YFRKHQDKIDIL
+472 YFRKHKDKVEL
-484 HSKWLWLNKKAINK
+484 VRSKWLWLNKKAVNK
-498 YKPLPPVNA
+498 YNPLPPVNA
-507 RFERLKSEAVDAKSA
+507 RFERLKKEAVDAKSA
-522 LLLWVPPTKP
+522 LLMWVPPTKP
-532 YYTSQGVFKGVQ
+532 YYAPQGVFKGVE
-544 SFSKV
+544 SFSKI
-549 LVFSAWEMVPKMIA
+549 LVFSSWEMVPKMIA
-563 SLLSYEAERLAIGKL
+563 SLISYEAERLSIGRFD
-578 GGDYFSKNRYPQGR
+578 GEYFAERRSPQGR
-592 LTFKVDSGRAAS
+592 LTFKVAAGRAAS
-604 MTLLSLVYPNK
+604 MSLLTLVYPNQ
-615 TLANLYDPIEF
+615 TLADLYNPIEYL
-626 INAGITDI
+626 NAGITDLRA
-634 KIIERA
+634 IERD
-640 IKEKVHELLKPFRSM
+640 IRVKVRELLAPYRAAQTVDTGLTDK
-655 PHVETRLPDNT
+655 T
-666 WYYLIPMLLDGK
+666 WYYLVPMLFDAK
-678 EYIKQWLEHTI
+678 DRIRQWINQTT
-689 SDEKGFNVH
+689 SDEKGFNAH
-698 KEALLH
+698 KEALLA
-704 LLDEPLNLGKEPVDL
+704 LLDEPLTLGKEPDDL
-719 EDTIVD
+719 EETIVD
-725 MILGS
+725 MVLGS
-730 PAVCCLRAYNGDI
+730 PGVCCLRAYEGNV
-743 EWATELAK
+743 ERATQLAK

-795 LDEYFHLIEEGE
+795 LDEYFHLIKEGE
-807 TIDEKRHQNILDA
+807 GMDDKRHSHILDS

-833 DEFKARISGDKSKG
+833 IEFRDRISGAKASR

-937 NIVRKF
+937 NVVRKF
-943 GDIQFKDDIWQE
+943 GSIPFTADVWQE
-955 MFEAAE
+955 MFDAAE
-961 IEKGEHQSDLIPYW
+961 QEKGEHQSDLIPFW
-975 CFGSEQVVKIERLLP
+975 CFGKDQQVKIERLLP

-996 DEINYTHLI
+996 DENNYAHLI

-1031 KDTEELKQ
+1031 RDAAQLKQ

-1050 GKKDIDSLSQTGK
+1050 K
-1063 TQELSESET
+1063 

>member
-13 AKTLA
+13 AKTIA
-18 KLKDFQRATVKRID
+18 MLKDFQRATVERID

-92 KLDIFKTGYDD
+92 KLDIFNTGYDD

-108 LSMQHLKAEEQEITA
+108 LSMQHLKAEEQEIAA

-156 FSVLSFLQEFQE
+156 FSVLSLLPEFQE
-168 NEELRDKLNF
+168 NDELRDKLNF
-178 TLQYGVKDEGW
+178 TLQYGVKDDGW

-195 GPKSYT
+195 SPKSYT
-201 NRVLNCNKK
+201 NRVISCKNQ
-210 TAGAYPK
+210 TSGTYPD
-217 NVLSEVKASP
+217 NVLAEVKAST
-227 VFQEMMDYLS
+227 VFQEMIDYLS

-247 GDYGL
+247 GDYAL
-252 ICKLRRM
+252 ICKLRRL
-259 FADISVGRLNPDLVI
+259 FAEISVGRLNPDLVI

-280 FRFLIENQDMDSKIL
+280 FRFLIENQDIDSKLL
-295 TDKFLTDKSDNVQD
+295 TDRFLTDKSDDVQD
-309 CVRVLLLSATPYK
+309 LVRVLLLSATPYK

-328 EIQTSGEDSHYDEFM
+328 EIQDAGEDNHYTEFM

-349 MENKTNFTNFKEVW
+349 LESDAAYTNFKTVW

-374 TGDISILAMKK
+374 TGDVSVLSMKK
-385 NKAQDAMYACMCR
+385 NRAEDAMYACICR
-398 TERNSVMDSG
+398 TERNSVMESG
-408 DYIDDHTKNNHL
+408 DYIDDGTKNNHL
-420 FIGEGDILAYLDI
+420 YISEGDILAYLDV
-433 QRVLG
+433 QRILD
-438 ETDMRI
+438 ETGLRI
-444 SLPIDYIKSSPYIL
+444 SLPVDYVKSCPYIL

-472 YFRKHQDKIDIL
+472 YFRKNQDKVETL
-484 HSKWLWLNKKAINK
+484 HSKWLWLNKMTVNK
-498 YKPLPPVNA
+498 YKPLPTVNA
-507 RFERLKSEAVDAKSA
+507 RFERLKKETVDAKSA
-522 LLLWVPPTKP
+522 LLLWVPPTRP
-532 YYTSQGVFKGVQ
+532 YYAPRGAFKGVE

-578 GGDYFSKNRYPQGR
+578 GGDYFAKNRSPQGR

-604 MTLLSLVYPNK
+604 MTLLSLVYPNRA
-615 TLANLYDPIEF
+615 LADIYNPIEY
-626 INAGITDI
+626 INAGITDLN
-634 KIIERA
+634 IIEKNIR
-640 IKEKVHELLKPFRSM
+640 EKVRELLIPFRNM
-655 PHVETRLPDNT
+655 PKVETRLPDNT
-666 WYYLIPMLLDGK
+666 WYYLVPMLFDGK
-678 EYIKQWLEHTI
+678 ERIRQWSEHTT
-689 SDEKGFNVH
+689 SDEKGFNAH
-698 KEALLH
+698 KEALLS
-704 LLDEPLNLGKEPVDL
+704 LLDEPLRLGKEPDDL

-725 MILGS
+725 MVLGS
-730 PAVCCLRAYNGDI
+730 PAVCCLRAYNGNT

-795 LDEYFHLIEEGE
+795 LDEYFHLIKEGDA
-807 TIDEKRHQNILDA
+807 IDEKRHQQILDA

-833 DEFKARISGDKSKG
+833 NEFKARIIEDKSSR

-856 VAFGQTRGEAEGIV
+856 VAFGKTRGEAEGVV

-883 MRPFVLATT
+883 LRPFVLATT

-926 INRFKCLAIRE
+926 INRFKCMAIRE
-937 NIVRKF
+937 NIVRKY
-943 GDIQFKDDIWQE
+943 GDVQFKDDVWEE
-955 MFEAAE
+955 MFESAE
-961 IEKGEHQSDLIPYW
+961 AEKGERQSDLIPFW
-975 CFGSEQVVKIERLLP
+975 CFGKNQKVKIERLLP

-996 DEINYTHLI
+996 DEIKYTHLI

-1024 EYVFSEV
+1024 EFLFSEI
-1031 KDTEELKQ
+1031 KDAENLKQ
-1039 LFIDLSPFSKN
+1039 LFIDLSPFSK
-1050 GKKDIDSLSQTGK
+1050 KHTL
-1063 TQELSESET
+1063 

>member
-1 MSTIDIQIQEVE
+1 MSTIDTQIQEVE

-18 KLKDFQRATVKRID
+18 MLKDFQRATVERID
-32 TLYWEG
+32 ALYWKG

-92 KLDIFKTGYDD
+92 KLVLSKDLASMDD
-103 IAETR
+103 ISETR
-108 LSMQHLKAEEQEITA
+108 LSMQHLRVEEQEIA
-123 KEKGQYIELIP
+123 AEINNQYIELIP

-144 QGAGSMDERALM
+144 QGAGSIDERALM
-156 FSVLSFLQEFQE
+156 YSLLVWSSQFQDNPSLKEKLELTLKNGVMDKSWNYRIEGSRSYPSRIQKCNEKRPDYPGSVL
-168 NEELRDKLNF
+168 R
-178 TLQYGVKDEGW
+178 
-189 NWRVYK
+189 
-195 GPKSYT
+195 
-201 NRVLNCNKK
+201 
-210 TAGAYPK
+210 
-217 NVLSEVKASP
+217 EVQDSP
-227 VFQEMMDYLS
+227 VFQELISHLS
-237 GRYYTSSVVQ
+237 SRTDSVKPVS
-247 GDYGL
+247 GDYAI
-252 ICKLRRM
+252 ICKLRRL
-259 FADISVGRLNPDLVI
+259 FAEISVGRLNPDLVI

-280 FRFLIENQDMDSKIL
+280 FRFLIENQDMDSKLL
-295 TDKFLTDKSDNVQD
+295 TDKFLTDKSDDVQD
-309 CVRVLLLSATPYK
+309 RVRVLLLSATPYK

-328 EIQTSGEDSHYDEFM
+328 EIQDSGEDSHYAEFM

-349 MENKTNFTNFKEVW
+349 MESDTAFSDFKTVW

-374 TGDISILAMKK
+374 TGDVSVLAMKK

-408 DYIDDHTKNNHL
+408 DYIDDRTKNNHL
-420 FIGEGDILAYLDI
+420 SIEEGDILAYLDV
-433 QRVLG
+433 QRILE
-438 ETDMRI
+438 ETELRI
-444 SLPIDYIKSSPYIL
+444 SLPVDYVKSCPYIL

-472 YFRKHQDKIDIL
+472 YFRKHQDKVEIL
-484 HSKWLWLNKKAINK
+484 HSKWLWLNKMAVNK

-507 RFERLKSEAVDAKSA
+507 RFERLKDEAVDAKSA
-522 LLLWVPPTKP
+522 LLMWVPPTKP
-532 YYTSQGVFKGVQ
+532 YYAPQGVFKGVD

-563 SLLSYEAERLAIGKL
+563 SLLSYEAERLAIGKM
-578 GGDYFSKNRYPQGR
+578 GGDYFAKNRSPQGR
-592 LTFKVDSGRAAS
+592 LTFKLDSGRAAS

-615 TLANLYDPIEF
+615 TLADLYNPIEF
-626 INAGITDI
+626 INAGITDL
-634 KIIERA
+634 KAIEKA
-640 IKEKVHELLKPFRSM
+640 IRDKVHELLAPYRDM
-655 PHVETRLPDNT
+655 PQVETRLPDNT
-666 WYYLIPMLLDGK
+666 WYYLVPMLFDGK
-678 EYIKQWLEHTI
+678 ERIRQWSEQTT

-698 KEALLH
+698 KETLLS
-704 LLDEPLNLGKEPVDL
+704 LLDEPLTLGKEPDDL
-719 EDTIVD
+719 EETIVD
-725 MILGS
+725 MVLGS
-730 PAVCCLRAYNGDI
+730 PAVCCLRSYNRNMA
-743 EWATELAK
+743 WATELAK

-795 LDEYFHLIEEGE
+795 LDEYFHLIKEGE
-807 TIDEKRHQNILDA
+807 TIDEKRHQQIVDA

-833 DEFKARISGDKSKG
+833 NEFKARISGDKSNR

-911 NLPSNPVELEQREGR
+911 NLPANPVELEQREGR

-937 NIVRKF
+937 NVVRKF
-943 GDIQFKDDIWQE
+943 GDIPFKADVWQE
-955 MFEAAE
+955 MFDAAE
-961 IEKGEHQSDLIPYW
+961 AEKGEHQSDLIPFW
-975 CFGSEQVVKIERLLP
+975 CFGKDQEVKIERLLP

-996 DEINYTHLI
+996 DENNYARLI

-1024 EYVFSEV
+1024 EYIFSEV
-1031 KDTEELKQ
+1031 RDAEQLKQ
-1039 LFIDLSPFSKN
+1039 LFIDLSPFSK
-1050 GKKDIDSLSQTGK
+1050 K
-1063 TQELSESET
+1063 ES

>member
-18 KLKDFQRATVKRID
+18 MLKDFQLATVERID
-32 TLYWEG
+32 ALYWKG

-62 MAKLRYLED
+62 MAKLRYLEG

-108 LSMQHLKAEEQEITA
+108 LSMQHLKAEEQEIAA

-144 QGAGSMDERALM
+144 VGAGSMDERALM
-156 FSVLSFLQEFQE
+156 FSVLSWLPELKE
-168 NEELRDKLNF
+168 DEELRDKLNS
-178 TLQYGVKDEGW
+178 TLRFGVKEDSWE
-189 NWRVYK
+189 WRVNGGYNAYSK
-195 GPKSYT
+195 RIQRCHDNPDS
-201 NRVLNCNKK
+201 N
-210 TAGAYPK
+210 YPK
-217 NVLSEVKASP
+217 NVLSEVRESP
-227 VFQEMMDYLS
+227 VFQEMIDYIS
-237 GRYYTSSVVQ
+237 ERSSAKGIVN
-247 GDYGL
+247 GDYPL
-252 ICKLRRM
+252 ICKLRRL
-259 FADISVGRLNPDLVI
+259 FAEISVGRLNPDLVI

-280 FRFLIENQDMDSKIL
+280 FRFLIENQDMDSKLL
-295 TDKFLTDKSDNVQD
+295 TDRFLADKSDDVQD
-309 CVRVLLLSATPYK
+309 LVRVLLLSATPYK

-328 EIQTSGEDSHYDEFM
+328 EIQDSGEDSHYAEFM

-349 MENKTNFTNFKEVW
+349 LENDAAYTDFKTVW
-363 SDYSHSLRELS
+363 SDYSHSLRELT
-374 TGDISILAMKK
+374 TGDVSVLAMKK

-408 DYIDDHTKNNHL
+408 DYIDDATKNNHL
-420 FIGEGDILAYLDI
+420 SIEEGDILAYLDV
-433 QRVLG
+433 QRILA
-438 ETDMRI
+438 ETELRI
-444 SLPIDYIKSSPYIL
+444 SLPVDYVKSCPYIF

-472 YFRKHQDKIDIL
+472 YFRKHKDKVEL
-484 HSKWLWLNKKAINK
+484 VRSKWLWLNKKAVNK
-498 YKPLPPVNA
+498 YNPLPPVNA
-507 RFERLKSEAVDAKSA
+507 RFERLKKEAVDAKSA
-522 LLLWVPPTKP
+522 LLMWVPPTKP
-532 YYTSQGVFKGVQ
+532 YYAPQGVFKGVE
-544 SFSKV
+544 SFSKI
-549 LVFSAWEMVPKMIA
+549 LVFSSWEMVPKMIA
-563 SLLSYEAERLAIGKL
+563 SLISYEAERLSIGRFD
-578 GGDYFSKNRYPQGR
+578 GEYFAKRRSPQGR
-592 LTFKVDSGRAAS
+592 LTFKDADGRAATMS
-604 MTLLSLVYPNK
+604 LLTLVYPNQ
-615 TLANLYDPIEF
+615 TLADLYNPIEYL
-626 INAGITDI
+626 NAGITDLRA
-634 KIIERA
+634 IERD
-640 IKEKVHELLKPFRSM
+640 IRVKVRELLAPYRAVQTVDTGLTDK
-655 PHVETRLPDNT
+655 T
-666 WYYLIPMLLDGK
+666 WYYLVPMLFDGK
-678 EYIKQWLEHTI
+678 DRIRQWINQTT
-689 SDEKGFNVH
+689 SDEKGFNAH
-698 KEALLH
+698 KEALLA
-704 LLDEPLNLGKEPVDL
+704 LLDEPLTLGKEPDDL
-719 EDTIVD
+719 EETIVD
-725 MILGS
+725 IVLGS
-730 PAVCCLRAYNGDI
+730 PAVCCLRAYEGNV
-743 EWATELAK
+743 ERATQLAK

-795 LDEYFHLIEEGE
+795 LDEYFHLIKEGE
-807 TIDEKRHQNILDA
+807 EMDDKRHSHILDS

-833 DEFKARISGDKSKG
+833 NEFRDRISGAKASR

-937 NIVRKF
+937 NVVRKF
-943 GDIQFKDDIWQE
+943 GSIPFTADVWQE
-955 MFEAAE
+955 MFDAAE
-961 IEKGEHQSDLIPYW
+961 KEKGEHQSDLIPFW
-975 CFGSEQVVKIERLLP
+975 CFGKDQQVKIERLLP

-996 DEINYTHLI
+996 DENNYAHLI

-1031 KDTEELKQ
+1031 RNAAQLKQ

-1050 GKKDIDSLSQTGK
+1050 K
-1063 TQELSESET
+1063 

>member
-18 KLKDFQRATVKRID
+18 KLKDFQRATVERID

-178 TLQYGVKDEGW
+178 TLQNGVKDEGW

-295 TDKFLTDKSDNVQD
+295 TDRFLTDKSDNVQD

-549 LVFSAWEMVPKMIA
+549 LVFSAWEMVPRMIA

-604 MTLLSLVYPNK
+604 MTL
-615 TLANLYDPIEF
+615 
-626 INAGITDI
+626 
-634 KIIERA
+634 
-640 IKEKVHELLKPFRSM
+640 
-655 PHVETRLPDNT
+655 
-666 WYYLIPMLLDGK
+666 
-678 EYIKQWLEHTI
+678 
-689 SDEKGFNVH
+689 
-698 KEALLH
+698 
-704 LLDEPLNLGKEPVDL
+704 
-719 EDTIVD
+719 
-725 MILGS
+725 
-730 PAVCCLRAYNGDI
+730 
-743 EWATELAK
+743 
-751 VFRRRFNT
+751 
-759 PDATAIVELAYSRRK
+759 
-774 DDDAHWQDVL
+774 
-784 RYCKDGNFQSM
+784 
-795 LDEYFHLIEEGE
+795 
-807 TIDEKRHQNILDA
+807 
-820 LTLHTASPEVESF
+820 
-833 DEFKARISGDKSKG
+833 
-847 ERKMRSNYA
+847 
-856 VAFGQTRGEAEGIV
+856 
-870 NRKDSIQGSFNSP
+870 
-883 MRPFVLATT
+883 
-892 SIGQEGLDFHLY
+892 
-904 CRKIMHW
+904 
-911 NLPSNPVELEQREGR
+911 
-926 INRFKCLAIRE
+926 
-937 NIVRKF
+937 
-943 GDIQFKDDIWQE
+943 
-955 MFEAAE
+955 
-961 IEKGEHQSDLIPYW
+961 
-975 CFGSEQVVKIERLLP
+975 
-990 FYPMSR
+990 
-996 DEINYTHLI
+996 
-1005 KILNYYRLTLGQPR
+1005 
-1019 QEELL
+1019 
-1024 EYVFSEV
+1024 
-1031 KDTEELKQ
+1031 
-1039 LFIDLSPFSKN
+1039 
-1050 GKKDIDSLSQTGK
+1050 
-1063 TQELSESET
+1063 

>member
-13 AKTLA
+13 AKTMA
-18 KLKDFQRATVKRID
+18 MLKDFQRATVERID

-62 MAKLRYLED
+62 MAKLRFLED

-92 KLDIFKTGYDD
+92 KLDIFNTGYDD

-108 LSMQHLKAEEQEITA
+108 LSMQHLKAVEQEIAA

-156 FSVLSFLQEFQE
+156 FSVLSFLPEFQE
-168 NEELRDKLNF
+168 NDELRDKLNF
-178 TLQYGVKDEGW
+178 TLQYGVKDDGW
-189 NWRVYK
+189 TWRAYK
-195 GPKSYT
+195 SPKSYT
-201 NRVLNCNKK
+201 NRVLSCKNQ
-210 TAGAYPK
+210 TSGTYPD
-217 NVLSEVKASP
+217 NVLAEVKAST

-237 GRYYTSSVVQ
+237 RRFYTSSVVQ
-247 GDYGL
+247 GDYTL
-252 ICKLRRM
+252 ICKLRRL
-259 FADISVGRLNPDLVI
+259 FAEISVGRLNPDLVI

-280 FRFLIENQDMDSKIL
+280 FRFLIENQDIDSKLL
-295 TDKFLTDKSDNVQD
+295 TDRFLTDKSDNVQD
-309 CVRVLLLSATPYK
+309 LVRVLLLSATPYK

-328 EIQTSGEDSHYDEFM
+328 EIQDAGEDNHYTEFM

-349 MENKTNFTNFKEVW
+349 LESDAAYTNFKTVW

-374 TGDISILAMKK
+374 TGDVSVLSMKK
-385 NKAQDAMYACMCR
+385 NRAEDAMYACICR
-398 TERNSVMDSG
+398 TERNSVMESG
-408 DYIDDHTKNNHL
+408 DYIDDGTKNNHL
-420 FIGEGDILAYLDI
+420 YISEGDILAYLDV
-433 QRVLG
+433 QRILD
-438 ETDMRI
+438 ETGLRI
-444 SLPIDYIKSSPYIL
+444 SLPVDYVKSCPYIL

-472 YFRKHQDKIDIL
+472 YFRKNQDKVETL
-484 HSKWLWLNKKAINK
+484 HSKWLWLNKMTVNK
-498 YKPLPPVNA
+498 YKPLPTVNA
-507 RFERLKSEAVDAKSA
+507 RFERLKKATVDAKSA
-522 LLLWVPPTKP
+522 LLLWVPPTRP
-532 YYTSQGVFKGVQ
+532 YYAPRGAFKGVE

-578 GGDYFSKNRYPQGR
+578 GGDYFAKNRSPQGR

-604 MTLLSLVYPNK
+604 MTLLSLVYPNRA
-615 TLANLYDPIEF
+615 LADIYNPIEY
-626 INAGITDI
+626 INAGITDLN
-634 KIIERA
+634 IIEKNIR
-640 IKEKVHELLKPFRSM
+640 EKVRELLIPFRNM
-655 PHVETRLPDNT
+655 PKVETRLPDNT
-666 WYYLIPMLLDGK
+666 WYYLVPMLFDGK
-678 EYIKQWLEHTI
+678 ERIRQWSEHTT
-689 SDEKGFNVH
+689 SDEKGFNAH
-698 KEALLH
+698 KEALLS
-704 LLDEPLNLGKEPVDL
+704 LLDEPLRLGKEPDDL

-725 MILGS
+725 MVLGS
-730 PAVCCLRAYNGDI
+730 PAVCCLRAYNGNT

-795 LDEYFHLIEEGE
+795 LDEYFHLIKEGDA
-807 TIDEKRHQNILDA
+807 IDEKRHQQILDA

-833 DEFKARISGDKSKG
+833 NEFKARIIEDKSSR

-856 VAFGQTRGEAEGIV
+856 VAFGKTRGEAEGVV

-883 MRPFVLATT
+883 LRPFVLATT

-926 INRFKCLAIRE
+926 INRFKCMAIRE
-937 NIVRKF
+937 NIVRKY
-943 GDIQFKDDIWQE
+943 GDVQFKDDVWEE
-955 MFEAAE
+955 MFESAE
-961 IEKGEHQSDLIPYW
+961 AEKGERQSDLIPFW
-975 CFGSEQVVKIERLLP
+975 CFGKNQKVKIERLLP

-996 DEINYTHLI
+996 DEIKYTHLI

-1024 EYVFSEV
+1024 EFLFSEI
-1031 KDTEELKQ
+1031 KDAENLKQ
-1039 LFIDLSPFSKN
+1039 LFIDLSPFSK
-1050 GKKDIDSLSQTGK
+1050 KHTL
-1063 TQELSESET
+1063 

>member
-1 MSTIDIQIQEVE
+1 MSSIDIQIQEVE

-18 KLKDFQRATVKRID
+18 MLKDFQRATVERID
-32 TLYWEG
+32 ALYWQG

-62 MAKLRYLED
+62 MAKLRYLEG

-108 LSMQHLKAEEQEITA
+108 LSMQHLKAEEQEIAA

-144 QGAGSMDERALM
+144 VGAGSMDERALM
-156 FSVLSFLQEFQE
+156 FSVLAWLPEFKE
-168 NEELRDKLNF
+168 NDELREKLNS
-178 TLQYGVKDEGW
+178 TLRFGVKEDSW
-189 NWRVYK
+189 DWRVNGGY
-195 GPKSYT
+195 
-201 NRVLNCNKK
+201 N
-210 TAGAYPK
+210 AYSKRIQRCHDKPDSNYPE
-217 NVLSEVKASP
+217 NVLSEVRESP
-227 VFQEMMDYLS
+227 VFQEMMDYIS
-237 GRYYTSSVVQ
+237 ERSSAKGIVN
-247 GDYGL
+247 GDYPL
-252 ICKLRRM
+252 ICKLRRL
-259 FADISVGRLNPDLVI
+259 FAEISVGRLNPDLVI

-280 FRFLIENQDMDSKIL
+280 FRFLIENQDMDSKLL
-295 TDKFLTDKSDNVQD
+295 TDRFLADKSDDVQD
-309 CVRVLLLSATPYK
+309 LVRVLLLSATPYK

-328 EIQTSGEDSHYDEFM
+328 EIQDSGEDSHYAEFM

-349 MENKTNFTNFKEVW
+349 LENDAAYTEFKTVW

-374 TGDISILAMKK
+374 TGDGSVLAMKK

-408 DYIDDHTKNNHL
+408 DYIDDATKNNHL
-420 FIGEGDILAYLDI
+420 SIEEGDILAYLDV
-433 QRVLG
+433 QRILE
-438 ETDMRI
+438 ETELRI
-444 SLPIDYIKSSPYIL
+444 SLPVDYVKSCPYIF

-472 YFRKHQDKIDIL
+472 YFRKHKDKVESVR
-484 HSKWLWLNKKAINK
+484 SKWLWLNKKAVNK
-498 YKPLPPVNA
+498 YNPLPPVNA
-507 RFERLKSEAVDAKSA
+507 RFERLKKEAVDAKSA
-522 LLLWVPPTKP
+522 LLMWVPPSKP
-532 YYTSQGVFKGVQ
+532 YYAPQGVFKGVE
-544 SFSKV
+544 SFSKI
-549 LVFSAWEMVPKMIA
+549 LVFSSWEMVPKMIA
-563 SLLSYEAERLAIGKL
+563 SLISYEAERLSIGRFD
-578 GGDYFSKNRYPQGR
+578 GEYFAERRSPQGR
-592 LTFKVDSGRAAS
+592 LTFKVAAGRAAS
-604 MTLLSLVYPNK
+604 MSLLTLVYPNQ
-615 TLANLYDPIEF
+615 TLADLYNPIEYL
-626 INAGITDI
+626 NAGITDLRA
-634 KIIERA
+634 IERD
-640 IKEKVHELLKPFRSM
+640 IRLKVREILAPYRAAQTVDTGLTDK
-655 PHVETRLPDNT
+655 T
-666 WYYLIPMLLDGK
+666 WYYLVPMLFDGK
-678 EYIKQWLEHTI
+678 DRIRQWINQTT
-689 SDEKGFNVH
+689 SDEKGFNAH
-698 KEALLH
+698 KEALLA
-704 LLDEPLNLGKEPVDL
+704 LLDEPLTLGKEPDDL
-719 EDTIVD
+719 EETIVD
-725 MILGS
+725 MVLGS
-730 PAVCCLRAYNGDI
+730 PAVCCLRAYEGNM
-743 EWATELAK
+743 ERATQLAK

-795 LDEYFHLIEEGE
+795 LDEYFHLIKEGE
-807 TIDEKRHQNILDA
+807 GIDDKRHSHILDS
-820 LTLHTASPEVESF
+820 LTLHTASPEVEAF
-833 DEFKARISGDKSKG
+833 NEFRDRINGAKASR

-937 NIVRKF
+937 NVVRKF
-943 GDIQFKDDIWQE
+943 GSIPFTVDVWQE
-955 MFEAAE
+955 MFDAAE
-961 IEKGEHQSDLIPYW
+961 QEKGEHQSDLIPFW
-975 CFGSEQVVKIERLLP
+975 CFGKDQQVKIERLLP

-996 DEINYTHLI
+996 DENNYAHLI

-1031 KDTEELKQ
+1031 RDAALLKQ
-1039 LFIDLSPFSKN
+1039 LFIDLSPFSKSN
-1050 GKKDIDSLSQTGK
+1050 KK
-1063 TQELSESET
+1063 

>member
-13 AKTLA
+13 AKTMA
-18 KLKDFQRATVKRID
+18 MLKDFQRATVERID

-62 MAKLRYLED
+62 MAKLRFLED

-92 KLDIFKTGYDD
+92 KLDIFNTGYDD

-108 LSMQHLKAEEQEITA
+108 LSMQHLKAEEQEIAA

-156 FSVLSFLQEFQE
+156 FSVLSFLPEFQE
-168 NEELRDKLNF
+168 NDELRDKLNF
-178 TLQYGVKDEGW
+178 TLQYGVKDDGW
-189 NWRVYK
+189 TWRAYK
-195 GPKSYT
+195 SPKSYT
-201 NRVLNCNKK
+201 NRVLSCKNQ
-210 TAGAYPK
+210 TSGTYPD
-217 NVLSEVKASP
+217 NVLAEVKAST

-237 GRYYTSSVVQ
+237 RRFYTSSVVQ
-247 GDYGL
+247 GDYTL
-252 ICKLRRM
+252 ICKLRRL
-259 FADISVGRLNPDLVI
+259 FAEISVGRLNPDLVI

-280 FRFLIENQDMDSKIL
+280 FRFLIENQDIDSKLL
-295 TDKFLTDKSDNVQD
+295 TDRFLTDKSDNVQD
-309 CVRVLLLSATPYK
+309 LVRVLLLSATPYK

-328 EIQTSGEDSHYDEFM
+328 EIQDAGEDNHYTEFM

-349 MENKTNFTNFKEVW
+349 LESDAAYTNFKTVW

-374 TGDISILAMKK
+374 TGDVSVLSMKK
-385 NKAQDAMYACMCR
+385 NRAEDAMYACICR
-398 TERNSVMDSG
+398 TERNSVMESG
-408 DYIDDHTKNNHL
+408 DYIDDGTKNNHL
-420 FIGEGDILAYLDI
+420 YISEGDILAYLDV
-433 QRVLG
+433 QRILD
-438 ETDMRI
+438 ETGLRI
-444 SLPIDYIKSSPYIL
+444 SLPVDYVKSCPYIL

-472 YFRKHQDKIDIL
+472 YFRKNQDKVETL
-484 HSKWLWLNKKAINK
+484 HSKWLWLNKMTVNK
-498 YKPLPPVNA
+498 YKPLPTVNA
-507 RFERLKSEAVDAKSA
+507 RFERLKKETVDAKSA
-522 LLLWVPPTKP
+522 LLLWVPPTRP
-532 YYTSQGVFKGVQ
+532 YYAPRGAFKGVE

-578 GGDYFSKNRYPQGR
+578 GGDYFAKNRSPQGR

-604 MTLLSLVYPNK
+604 MTLLSLVYPNRA
-615 TLANLYDPIEF
+615 LADIYNPIEY
-626 INAGITDI
+626 INAGITDLN
-634 KIIERA
+634 IIEKNIR
-640 IKEKVHELLKPFRSM
+640 EKVRELLIPFRNM
-655 PHVETRLPDNT
+655 PKVETRLPDNT
-666 WYYLIPMLLDGK
+666 WYYLVPMLFDGK
-678 EYIKQWLEHTI
+678 ERIRQWSEHTT
-689 SDEKGFNVH
+689 SDEKGFNAH
-698 KEALLH
+698 KEALLS
-704 LLDEPLNLGKEPVDL
+704 LLDEPLRLGKEPDDL

-725 MILGS
+725 MVLGS
-730 PAVCCLRAYNGDI
+730 PAVCCLRAYNGNT

-795 LDEYFHLIEEGE
+795 LDEYFHLIKEGDA
-807 TIDEKRHQNILDA
+807 IDEKRHQQILDA

-833 DEFKARISGDKSKG
+833 NEFKARIIEDKSSR

-856 VAFGQTRGEAEGIV
+856 VAFGKTRGEAEGVV

-883 MRPFVLATT
+883 LRPFVLATT

-926 INRFKCLAIRE
+926 INRFKCMAIRE
-937 NIVRKF
+937 NIVRKY
-943 GDIQFKDDIWQE
+943 GDVQFKDDVWEE
-955 MFEAAE
+955 MFESAE
-961 IEKGEHQSDLIPYW
+961 AEKGERQSDLIPFW
-975 CFGSEQVVKIERLLP
+975 CFGKNQKVKIERLLP

-996 DEINYTHLI
+996 DEIKYTHLI

-1024 EYVFSEV
+1024 EFLFSEI
-1031 KDTEELKQ
+1031 KDAENLKQ
-1039 LFIDLSPFSKN
+1039 LFIDLSPFSK
-1050 GKKDIDSLSQTGK
+1050 KHTL
-1063 TQELSESET
+1063 

>member
-1 MSTIDIQIQEVE
+1 MSTIDIKIQDVE

-18 KLKDFQRATVKRID
+18 MLKDFQRATVERID
-32 TLYWEG
+32 ALYRNK

-62 MAKLRYLED
+62 MAKIRFEEGD
-71 DPLFKVVYVCSNQNI
+71 DLFKVVYVCSNQNI

-123 KEKGQYIELIP
+123 KKKNQYIELIP

-156 FSVLSFLQEFQE
+156 YAVLSWLPEFK
-168 NEELRDKLNF
+168 NNTALRNRLGH
-178 TLQYGVKDEGW
+178 TLQHGVKDDSW
-189 NWRVYK
+189 NWRVSVSPNSFEK
-195 GPKSYT
+195 
-201 NRVLNCNKK
+201 RVLCCNQK
-210 TAGAYPK
+210 TDGKYPES
-217 NVLSEVKASP
+217 VLSEIKASP
-227 VFQEMMDYLS
+227 VYKQMADYLIGTDNNS
-237 GRYYTSSVVQ
+237 GIVS
-247 GDYGL
+247 DYDL
-252 ICKLRRM
+252 ICKLRRL
-259 FADISVGRLNPDLVI
+259 FAEISVGRLNPDLVI

-280 FRFLIENQDMDSKIL
+280 FRFLIENQDIDSKLL

-309 CVRVLLLSATPYK
+309 LVRVLLLSATPYK

-328 EIQTSGEDSHYDEFM
+328 EIQDSGEDSHYAEFM

-349 MENKTNFTNFKEVW
+349 MESESAFSDFKTIW
-363 SDYSHSLRELS
+363 SDYSNSLRELS
-374 TGDISILAMKK
+374 SGDISILSMNK
-385 NKAQDAMYACMCR
+385 NKAQDSMYSCMCR
-398 TERNSVMDSG
+398 TERNSVMESG
-408 DYIDDHTKNNHL
+408 DYIEDGTKNNHL
-420 FIGEGDILAYLDI
+420 SISEGDILAYIDV
-433 QRVLG
+433 QRILE
-438 ETDMRI
+438 ETGLRI
-444 SLPIDYIKSSPYIL
+444 SLPVDYVKSCPYIL

-472 YFRKHQDKIDIL
+472 YFRKNQDKVEIL
-484 HSKWLWLNKKAINK
+484 RSKWLWLNKMAVNK

-507 RFERLKSEAVDAKSA
+507 RFERLKKDAVDAKSA
-522 LLLWVPPTKP
+522 LLLWVPPTRP
-532 YYTSQGVFKGVQ
+532 YYAPQGAFKEVD
-544 SFSKV
+544 SFSKI

-578 GGDYFSKNRYPQGR
+578 GGDYFAKNRSPQGR

-615 TLANLYDPIEF
+615 ALADLYNPIEF
-626 INAGITDI
+626 IKAGITDL
-634 KIIERA
+634 KVIEKDIR
-640 IKEKVHELLKPFRSM
+640 EKVHKLLAPFRSM
-655 PHVETRLPDNT
+655 PQVDSRLPDNT
-666 WYYLIPMLLDGK
+666 WYYLVPMLFDGK
-678 EYIKQWLEHTI
+678 ERIKQWSEHTT
-689 SDEKGFNVH
+689 SDEKGFNAH
-698 KEALLH
+698 KEALLN
-704 LLDEPLNLGKEPVDL
+704 LLEEPLNLGKEPVDL
-719 EDTIVD
+719 EETIVD
-725 MILGS
+725 MVLGS
-730 PAVCCLRAYNGDI
+730 PAVCCLRAYNGNI
-743 EWATELAK
+743 VWATELAK

-759 PDATAIVELAYSRRK
+759 PDATAIVDLAYSRRK

-784 RYCKDGNFQSM
+784 HYCKDGNFQSM
-795 LDEYFHLIEEGE
+795 LDEYFHLIKEGE
-807 TIDEKRHQNILDA
+807 DIDEKRHKQILDA

-833 DEFKARISGDKSKG
+833 NEFKARINGDISNR

-856 VAFGQTRGEAEGIV
+856 VAFGQTRGEAEGVV

-937 NIVRKF
+937 NVVRKY
-943 GDIQFKDDIWQE
+943 GGIQFKDDVWEE
-955 MFEAAE
+955 MFKAAE
-961 IEKGEHQSDLIPYW
+961 GEKGKHQSDLIPFW
-975 CFGSEQVVKIERLLP
+975 CFGKEQIVKIERLLP

-996 DEINYTHLI
+996 DENNYTHLI

-1024 EYVFSEV
+1024 EYVFSEI
-1031 KDTEELKQ
+1031 KDTIKLKQ
-1039 LFIDLSPFSKN
+1039 LFIDLSPFDKRV
-1050 GKKDIDSLSQTGK
+1050 
-1063 TQELSESET
+1063 